1 MIDWKTIKD
10 LHANKKLE
18 EIIGKWFGVDIFY
31 TDRHGNIHSNIFE
44 KDHEFVSH
52 LFKVQSNLN
61 YGKEFLGQD
70 IERGLEK
77 LNDTSGQSFYF
88 ESFFPHVRM
97 IAAKIESEGEF
108 LGAVFAYPYLTDQVT
123 SAEVSEVKD
132 KLIECGATAEDA
144 QKSCD
149 LLKRLQEHEYEY
161 LKELIGLVA
170 HEVSS
175 VYEEVNKREARIMD
189 LNAELGN
196 KYRYHNIIGK
206 SKKMQEI
213 YHLLTKVSN
222 SEATILIQGENG
234 TGKEMVAKAIHF
246 NSPRKDSVFV
256 AVNCSAFNDNLLDSE
271 LFGHIKGA
279 FTGAVKDKKGFFEV
293 ANGGTLFLDEIG
305 DMSLS
310 MQVKLLRV
318 LQEGTF
324 LPVGATQPKKVNVRV
339 LAATNKPLKEMI
351 KKGDFREDLYYRI
364 NVINV
369 YMPALRERT
378 EDIPILMDA
387 FLEKKCAE
395 MGYPLKTWAKKTL
408 EKMLD
413 HPWPGNVRE
422 LQNEVERL
430 VVLAGDDKTIT
441 PDLLSSNVSERSDQP
456 GTATPTGN
464 LKGINARGKL
474 KKALEEVEAF
484 MIKEGLKRC
493 NYNKSKLSKELG
505 ISRASLIMKVD
516 KYDLDKRK
524 KASGE

>member
-18 EIIGKWFGVDIFY
+18 EVIGKWFGVDIFY
-31 TDRHGNIHSNIFE
+31 TDKHGNIHSNIGN
-44 KDHEFVSH
+44 KDYDFLSH
-52 LFKVQSNLN
+52 FFKVQMHLP
-61 YGKEFLGQD
+61 YGKEFLSQD
-70 IERGLEK
+70 IEKGLDK
-77 LNDTSGQSFYF
+77 LNQSESKSFYF
-88 ESFFPHVRM
+88 DSFFPHVRM
-97 IAAKIESEGEF
+97 ISAKIEAEGEF
-108 LGAVFAYPYLTDQVT
+108 LGAVFAYSYVTDQVT
-123 SAEVSEVKD
+123 TAELKEIQD
-132 KLIECGATAEDA
+132 KLIECGATKEDA
-144 QKSCD
+144 ESSTEN
-149 LLKRLQEHEYEY
+149 LKKLQSHEYEY

-170 HEVSS
+170 EEVST

-234 TGKEMVAKAIHF
+234 TGKEMVAKAIHY
-246 NSPRKDSVFV
+246 NSQRKDAVFM

-271 LFGHIKGA
+271 LFGHVKGA
-279 FTGAVKDKKGFFEV
+279 FTGAVKDKKGVFEA

-305 DMSLS
+305 DMTLS

-318 LQEGTF
+318 LQESTF

-339 LAATNKPLKEMI
+339 LAATNKDLKTMI
-351 KKGDFREDLYYRI
+351 AKGEFREDLYYRI

-369 YMPALRERT
+369 HIPALRERT
-378 EDIPILMDA
+378 EDIPILMDT

-395 MGYPLKTWAKKTL
+395 VGQPLKTWSKKTL

-413 HPWPGNVRE
+413 HKWPGNVRE

-430 VVLAGDDKTIT
+430 VVLTGDEKMIN
-441 PDLLSSNVSERSDQP
+441 PDLLSARITDSIDADSPMPS
-456 GTATPTGN
+456 GN
-464 LKGINARGKL
+464 LKGINTRGTL
-474 KKALEEVEAF
+474 KAALEELEAY

-493 NYNKSKLSKELG
+493 NYNKSRLSKELG
-505 ISRASLIMKVD
+505 VSRASLIMKVD

-524 KASGE
+524 KAAGE

>member
-10 LHANKKLE
+10 LHANKRLE

-31 TDRHGNIHSNIFE
+31 TDKHGNIHSNIFD
-44 KDHEFVSH
+44 KDYQFVNH
-52 LFKVQSNLN
+52 FFKVQSHLKH
-61 YGKEFLGQD
+61 GQEFLNQD
-70 IERGLEK
+70 IEKGLEQ
-77 LNDTSGQSFYF
+77 LSASEDQSFYF

-97 IAAKIESEGEF
+97 ISAKIEAEGEF
-108 LGAVFAYPYLTDQVT
+108 LGAVFAYAYVTDQVT
-123 SAEVSEVKD
+123 TAEVGEIKN
-132 KLIECGATAEDA
+132 KLVECGSSEDDA
-144 QKSCD
+144 SSACD
-149 LLKRLQEHEYEY
+149 NLKKLQQHEYDY

-170 HEVSS
+170 QEVST
-175 VYEEVNKREARIMD
+175 VYEEVNKREARILD

-222 SEATILIQGENG
+222 SEATIMIQGENG

-246 NSPRKDSVFV
+246 NSSRKDAVFM

-271 LFGHIKGA
+271 LFGHVKGA
-279 FTGAVKDKKGFFEV
+279 FTGAIKDKKGVFEV

-305 DMSLS
+305 DMTLS

-318 LQEGTF
+318 LQESTF
-324 LPVGATQPKKVNVRV
+324 LPVGATSPRKVNVRV

-351 KKGDFREDLYYRI
+351 AKGEFREDLYYRV

-369 YMPALRERT
+369 TIPPLRERR
-378 EDIPILMDA
+378 EDIPLLMDT

-395 MGYPLKTWAKKTL
+395 MGYPLKQWGKKTL
-408 EKMLD
+408 EKLID
-413 HPWPGNVRE
+413 HTWPGNVRE

-430 VVLAGDDKTIT
+430 VVLSGDDKMISV
-441 PDLLSSNVSERSDQP
+441 DSLSSNVTDTTDSP
-456 GTATPTGN
+456 APTGN
-464 LKGINARGKL
+464 LKGINTRGTL
-474 KKALEEVEAF
+474 RAALEELEAF

-493 NYNKSKLSKELG
+493 NYNKSRLSKELG
-505 ISRASLIMKVD
+505 VSRASLIMKVE
-516 KYDLDKRK
+516 KYGLDKRK
-524 KASGE
+524 KAAGE